1 MRRKTFDAI
10 LTAGGLV
17 LAVVLL
23 VAGGLL
29 TWGSNFVTNEVRTQ
43 LSEQKIFIPPAGSE
57 ALADPAIKPYLTKY
71 GGQQLTTGD
80 QAKAYADHF
89 IKVHINKSS
98 EGRTYAELGGAQT
111 ALKTQIA
118 NAKKAGTST
127 TALEEQLATL
137 TVTRETVFKGETL
150 RGMLLNAYAFGTM
163 GKVAGVAAIGA
174 FAGAGIM
181 FLLTL
186 LGVWHL
192 RRTPD
197 DAVVRVPGWHPEAV
211 AV

>member
-29 TWGSNFVTNEVRTQ
+29 TWGHNFVTNEVRTQ
-43 LSEQKIFIPPAGSE
+43 LTAQKIFIPPAGP

-71 GGQQLTTGD
+71 AGQQLVNGD

-89 IKVHINKSS
+89 IAVHVKAISGN
-98 EGRTYAELGGAQT
+98 RTYAELGGAQT
-111 ALKTQIA
+111 TLKAQIA
-118 NAKKAGTST
+118 DAKTAGTP
-127 TALEEQLATL
+127 TAALDQQLTDLNTA
-137 TVTRETVFKGETL
+137 RETVFKGETL

-163 GKVAGVAAIGA
+163 GKIAGIAAVGA
-174 FAGAGIM
+174 FIGAGIM

-186 LGVWHL
+186 LGLAHL
-192 RRTPD
+192 RRTPA
-197 DAVVRVPGWHPEAV
+197 DAVLQVPGWHPEAATV
-211 AV
+211 

>member
-29 TWGSNFVTNEVRTQ
+29 TWGHNFVSSEVRTQ
-43 LSEQKIFIPPAGSE
+43 LTEQQIFIPPVGP

-71 GGQQLTTGD
+71 AGQQLVNGD

-89 IKVHINKSS
+89 IKVHVAATSG
-98 EGRTYAELGGAQT
+98 GRSYAELGGAQT

-118 NAKKAGTST
+118 DAKAAGTST
-127 TALEEQLATL
+127 TALDEQLTTL
-137 TVTRETVFKGETL
+137 NQTRETVFKGETL
-150 RGMLLNAYAFGTM
+150 RGLLLNAYAFGTM
-163 GKVAGVAAIGA
+163 GKIAGIAAVGA

-186 LGVWHL
+186 LGMWHL
-192 RRTPD
+192 RRTPA
-197 DAVVRVPGWHPEAV
+197 DAELRVPGWHPEAATV
-211 AV
+211 

>member
-29 TWGSNFVTNEVRTQ
+29 TWGSNFVGDEVRTQ
-43 LSEQKIFIPPAGSE
+43 LSAQKIFIPPAGP
-57 ALADPAIKPYLTKY
+57 ALEDPAVKPYLSKY
-71 GGQQLTTGD
+71 AGQQLVNGD

-89 IKVHINKSS
+89 IAVHIAKTS
-98 EGRTYAELGGAQT
+98 EGRTYAELGAAQT
-111 ALKTQIA
+111 ALKAQIA
-118 NAKKAGTST
+118 DAEKAGTST
-127 TALEEQLATL
+127 TALQEQLTTL
-137 TVTRETVFKGETL
+137 NQTRETVFKGETL

-163 GKVAGVAAIGA
+163 GKVAGIAAVGA
-174 FAGAGIM
+174 FVGAGLM

-192 RRTPD
+192 RRTPA
-197 DAVVRVPGWHPEAV
+197 DAELRVPGWHPEAATV
-211 AV
+211 